1 MRFLLGLVLCFNEAY
16 GFVIQS
22 CIEPISHGVFQ
33 FNVIFIVFFSNDYG
47 QFMAIPSRVL
57 SGDFMNQ
64 LTNQACLQIETL
76 TLIGCKDLMGAL
88 ERYRININLK
98 TSLREFHSL
107 IFKKVSR
114 KEVLQIVSY
123 YFCHDFV
130 TLTRFISV
138 LNDKSPEEDS
148 NLTENEKGTI
158 SLYFSADCRLYFSQI
173 VLEYIFEAE

>member
-22 CIEPISHGVFQ
+22 CIEPISYGVFQ

-76 TLIGCKDLMGAL
+76 TLIGCKDSSHGGTRAL
-88 ERYRININLK
+88 
-98 TSLREFHSL
+98 
-107 IFKKVSR
+107 
-114 KEVLQIVSY
+114 
-123 YFCHDFV
+123 
-130 TLTRFISV
+130 
-138 LNDKSPEEDS
+138 S
-148 NLTENEKGTI
+148 N
-158 SLYFSADCRLYFSQI
+158 
-173 VLEYIFEAE
+173 

>member
-22 CIEPISHGVFQ
+22 CIEPISYGVFQ

-88 ERYRININLK
+88 ERYRINMNLK

-114 KEVLQIVSY
+114 KEVL
-123 YFCHDFV
+123 
-130 TLTRFISV
+130 
-138 LNDKSPEEDS
+138 
-148 NLTENEKGTI
+148 
-158 SLYFSADCRLYFSQI
+158 
-173 VLEYIFEAE
+173 